1 MDRTWMYDLV
11 RIDPVYIE
19 NVLHFVE
26 EAMRHAI
33 RQKKTD
39 IFCLCVDCENKI
51 MWSDYKVVISHLI
64 KRGFKKSYT
73 IWTTHGEID
82 DALIEVDT
90 RGVGDDNSHD

>member
-1 MDRTWMYDLV
+1 MERTWMYDLV

-90 RGVGDDNSHD
+90 GGVGDDNSHD